1 MAIVLD
7 GAALEWKFLK
17 GSFYALVHLHILN
30 TKQVSDATQVL
41 IKTG

>member
-1 MAIVLD
+1 MAVRLD

-17 GSFYALVHLHILN
+17 GSFYALVLLHILN
-30 TKQVSDATQVL
+30 SKQVSDTTQVL